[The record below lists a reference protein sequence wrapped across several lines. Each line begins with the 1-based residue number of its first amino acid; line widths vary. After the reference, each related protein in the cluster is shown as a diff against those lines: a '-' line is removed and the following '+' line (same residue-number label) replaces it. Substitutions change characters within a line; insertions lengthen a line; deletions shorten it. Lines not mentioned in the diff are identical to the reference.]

1 MDYEVILTYPAKAQ
15 FDHVINYILCE
26 FESEQAALSV
36 LNDAEDTKSRLA
48 HVAGS
53 LKLCD
58 DPKLRALGYRTIH
71 FRRHRYFML
80 YEVADDCAYILGIY
94 HDLQD
99 YENILR

>member
-15 FDHVINYILCE
+15 LDHAVNYILCE
-26 FESEQAALSV
+26 FENEQAARSV
-36 LNDAEDTKSRLA
+36 IADAEDTRLRLS

-71 FRRHRYFML
+71 FKHHKYFML
-80 YEVADDCAYILGIY
+80 YRIEGDKVYVDGVY
-94 HDLQD
+94 HDSQD
-99 YENILR
+99 YENITR

>member
-58 DPKLRALGYRTIH
+58 DPKLRALGYRTCITEK
-71 FRRHRYFML
+71 RTMP
-80 YEVADDCAYILGIY
+80 CACISLVSA
-94 HDLQD
+94 
-99 YENILR
+99 

>member
-58 DPKLRALGYRTIH
+58 DPNYVPWDTGRFILSTIS
-71 FRRHRYFML
+71 
-80 YEVADDCAYILGIY
+80 ILCCT
-94 HDLQD
+94 
-99 YENILR
+99 E

>member
-48 HVAGS
+48 HDILDRLPFRTS
-53 LKLCD
+53 L
-58 DPKLRALGYRTIH
+58 RSRVLG
-71 FRRHRYFML
+71 
-80 YEVADDCAYILGIY
+80 A
-94 HDLQD
+94 
-99 YENILR
+99 

>member
-58 DPKLRALGYRTIH
+58 DPKLRALGYRTFI
-71 FRRHRYFML
+71 
-80 YEVADDCAYILGIY
+80 
-94 HDLQD
+94 
-99 YENILR
+99 

>member
-15 FDHVINYILCE
+15 LDHAINYILCE

-36 LNDAEDTKSRLA
+36 MEDAEEARLRLSR
-48 HVAGS
+48 VAGS

-71 FRRHRYFML
+71 FKRHKYFML
-80 YEVADDCAYILGIY
+80 YRIEDDKAYVDGIY
-94 HDLQD
+94 HDSQD
-99 YENILR
+99 YENIAR

>member
-15 FDHVINYILCE
+15 FDHVINYIICE

-71 FRRHRYFML
+71 FKHHKYFML
-80 YEVADDCAYILGIY
+80 YRIEDGKAYVDGIY
-94 HDLQD
+94 HDSQD
-99 YENILR
+99 YENIAR